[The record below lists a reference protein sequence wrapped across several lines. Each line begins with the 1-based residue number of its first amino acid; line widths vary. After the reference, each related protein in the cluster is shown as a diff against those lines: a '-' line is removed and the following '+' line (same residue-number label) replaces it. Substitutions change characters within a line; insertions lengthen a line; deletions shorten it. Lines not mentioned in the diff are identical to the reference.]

1 MTQYSCNDE
10 YVAAQIGCFQ
20 YFTGD
25 LYISKYSFLRLFSRL
40 DRHSAELQL
49 CWTGPDTEQN
59 YKNCIRAEE
68 GYCCIQYDVVGYAID
83 AATCADAAN
92 RSVMGHISD
101 SSSSSQSV

>member
-1 MTQYSCNDE
+1 MMSMLLLRLDASNILQVTCTFQNILFCGYFPGLTGTLQSYNYADL
-10 YVAAQIGCFQ
+10 AQIQG
-20 YFTGD
+20 
-25 LYISKYSFLRLFSRL
+25 
-40 DRHSAELQL
+40 
-49 CWTGPDTEQN
+49 QN